1 MDSYRGFG
9 VTMVEDNNIEIQ
21 DENGQPVIAKGYYC
35 QIYADYDC
43 NMEIDSV
50 LLAEGVDI
58 SSQSYSEAEK
68 AICRLIDNGYEMYS
82 EAKFKAIGTS
92 AIYTVIENGNMTYF
106 RTSIAGGF
114 SYPFSIYNA
123 AKSMAHA
130 LNEGNPMGT
139 VYTSEMFQ
147 LMRASH
153 NFPEGEKGNR
163 IFMPLSEFAAS
174 SHFEEFRNNIYTPY
188 SITLNYDTKEI
199 GFEFNKNMPEIDI
212 PNMTI
217 QLDSNEYKQF
227 IRDIP
232 YEQKSDPATAENSYR
247 KAITQLSEIREIQER
262 GVLSV
267 TLHSD
272 TGSVEAYLPLHDVT
286 ASEFCGRLNVTSLD
300 ECRISDIQSHIEYL
314 DDISEMCDMKLTQL
328 NEIARWASNEMKYGD
343 MYYLKVFAAVMEV
356 DDIET
361 IDDAL
366 SVAMNIHKYDC
377 IEVDT
382 AGEYGHFVLYE
393 CCREDID
400 QNFAT
405 EVEDFID
412 YDAYGEWRI
421 EQDGAVLT
429 SRGYVFRNQNSE
441 PKQQQSMSL

>member
-1 MDSYRGFG
+1 
-9 VTMVEDNNIEIQ
+9 
-21 DENGQPVIAKGYYC
+21 
-35 QIYADYDC
+35 
-43 NMEIDSV
+43 MEIDSFY
-50 LLAEGVDI
+50 LTEGDELTE
-58 SSQSYSEAEK
+58 YTLHEAEMV
-68 AICRLIDNGYEMYS
+68 ICGRIDYGYEMYS
-82 EAKFKAIGTS
+82 EAKFKALGTS

-123 AKSMAHA
+123 ARSMAHA
-130 LNEGNPMGT
+130 LNEGSPMGEVT
-139 VYTSEMFQ
+139 TLEMFS
-147 LMRASH
+147 LMKATH
-153 NFPEGEKGNR
+153 NFPESVQGQR
-163 IFMPLSEFAAS
+163 VFIPLSELAAS
-174 SHFEEFRNNIYTPY
+174 SHFEELRNNPYTPY
-188 SITLNYDTKEI
+188 SITLNYDTQEI

-217 QLDSNEYKQF
+217 KLDSNEYKQF

-272 TGSVEAYLPLHDVT
+272 TGSLEAYLPLHDVT

-314 DDISEMCDMKLTQL
+314 DDISEMCDMRLTPL
-328 NEIARWASNEMKYGD
+328 NEIASWASNELKYGD

-393 CCREDID
+393 CCRDDID
-400 QNFAT
+400 QNFST

-429 SRGYVFRNQNSE
+429 SRGYVFRNQNNE

>member
-9 VTMVEDNNIEIQ
+9 VTMVEDDNIEIQ

-35 QIYADYDC
+35 QIYADFDC

-58 SSQSYSEAEK
+58 SSQSYQEAEK

-82 EAKFKAIGTS
+82 EAKFKALGTS
-92 AIYTVIENGNMTYF
+92 ALYTVIENGHTSYF

-123 AKSMAHA
+123 ARSMAHA

-139 VYTSEMFQ
+139 VYTSEMLQ

-153 NFPEGEKGNR
+153 NFPESVKGSK
-163 IFMPLSEFAAS
+163 IFTPMSEIASS
-174 SHFEEFRNNIYTPY
+174 SHFEEFRNNPYTPY
-188 SITLNYDTKEI
+188 SITLNYDTQEI
-199 GFEFNKNMPEIDI
+199 GFEFNRNMPEIGL
-212 PNMTI
+212 PNI
-217 QLDSNEYKQF
+217 VVSLDSNEYKNN

-232 YEQKSDPATAENSYR
+232 YEKRCDFQSNENAHRKAISEIAEMRLLQERCVMTAKLHGDTDTAEIELPVNEATAEELCR
-247 KAITQLSEIREIQER
+247 
-262 GVLSV
+262 
-267 TLHSD
+267 
-272 TGSVEAYLPLHDVT
+272 
-286 ASEFCGRLNVTSLD
+286 RLNVNSLD
-300 ECRISDIQSHIEYL
+300 DCCVSDIKSCIEYL
-314 DDISEMCDMKLTQL
+314 DDIPTLCNIHFTPL
-328 NEIARWASNEMKYGD
+328 NEISSWASGELKYGD
-343 MYYLKVFAAVMEV
+343 MYYLKVFAAAMEV
-356 DDIET
+356 DDVET

-366 SVAMNIHKYDC
+366 SVAMNIHCYDC

-393 CCREDID
+393 CCRDDID
-400 QNFAT
+400 QNFSM

-429 SRGYVFRNQNSE
+429 SRGYVFCNQNSE
-441 PKQQQSMSL
+441 PEQQQSMSL

>member
-9 VTMVEDNNIEIQ
+9 VTMVEDDNIEIQ
-21 DENGQPVIAKGYYC
+21 DENGKPVIAKGYYC

-92 AIYTVIENGNMTYF
+92 AIYTVILNGNMTYF

-123 AKSMAHA
+123 AKSMVHA

-153 NFPEGEKGNR
+153 NFPENVQGQR
-163 IFMPLSEFAAS
+163 VFIPLSEFAAS
-174 SHFEEFRNNIYTPY
+174 SHFEEIRNNPYTPY
-188 SITLNYDTKEI
+188 SITLNYDTQEI
-199 GFEFNKNMPEIDI
+199 GFEFNKNMPEIGL
-212 PNMTI
+212 PNIVI
-217 QLDSNEYKQF
+217 QLDSNEYKNN

-232 YEQKSDPATAENSYR
+232 YEKRCDFQANENAHR
-247 KAITQLSEIREIQER
+247 KAISEIAEMRLLQER
-262 GVLSV
+262 CVMTA
-267 TLHSD
+267 TLCSD
-272 TGSVEAYLPLHDVT
+272 TGTAKIELPVNDAT
-286 ASEFCGRLNVTSLD
+286 ADELRRRLNVTSLD
-300 ECRISDIQSHIEYL
+300 ECRISDIQSHTEYL
-314 DDISEMCDMKLTQL
+314 DDISEMCDMRLTPL

-393 CCREDID
+393 CRRDDID
-400 QNFAT
+400 QNFST